1 MLILSAIA
9 GGLLCL
15 TCFLFLVVHPL
26 ASIFE
31 CALSK
36 TLSGSQKATWIVV
49 SFFTGVF
56 GSLAYALFVSGSPRL
71 RSITWIGMKLG
82 TVNLLLAIG
91 AFTATPEV
99 REFFSNPLAELSV
112 ETTTALAD
120 KSTEPITVEEATNP
134 TVPDQH
140 YVAVV
145 NDSLEPQT
153 DGSTEDL
160 AGLIEQLAEE
170 GDIVPAALEI
180 QTIVSEPVDSPVA
193 ETHMEIVAADALT
206 ASQAVEDYR
215 FLAEAFSDASPS
227 DTAKTSPA
235 TQDTQTLA
243 QSVLEPVQP
252 TENAS
257 QIESTPSSILEP
269 KNLVE
274 AVNET
279 VDTADTSLNP
289 ESTDLAAAD
298 TSLATGNK
306 DSTSEKTAD
315 ATLEPASAVDTTLES
330 ENVSTTPIVSS
341 PVEATLPVTRPA
353 ETPKSDIV
361 LPQAEKRNVQPVTL
375 AKPETSPKQNRINRY
390 RVEGYPVYEVT
401 VPQTPTVRN
410 RYTNQ

>member
-26 ASIFE
+26 AAIFE

-36 TLSGSQKATWIVV
+36 TLSGSQKATWIIV
-49 SFFTGVF
+49 SFFFGVF
-56 GSLAYALFVSGSPRL
+56 GSLAYALFASGSPRL

-91 AFTATPEV
+91 AFAATPDV
-99 REFFSNPLAELSV
+99 REFFSNPLGELSV
-112 ETTTALAD
+112 ETTNALAD
-120 KSTEPITVEEATNP
+120 NSSEPITVEEATNP
-134 TVPDQH
+134 QTVPDQH

-145 NDSLEPQT
+145 NNSLEPQT
-153 DGSTEDL
+153 DGSVEDHARL
-160 AGLIEQLAEE
+160 LEMLAEE
-170 GDIVPAALEI
+170 GDIVPAAIEI
-180 QTIVSEPVDSPVA
+180 PTIVSEAVDSPIA
-193 ETHMEIVAADALT
+193 EAQMEIVAADAL
-206 ASQAVEDYR
+206 SSSIPVEDYQ

-227 DTAKTSPA
+227 DTAETSPA

-243 QSVLEPVQP
+243 LSVLKPEQA
-252 TENAS
+252 TESAS
-257 QIESTPSSILEP
+257 EIESTPKAVLEP

-274 AVNET
+274 AVNESVAT
-279 VDTADTSLNP
+279 
-289 ESTDLAAAD
+289 AD
-298 TSLATGNK
+298 TSLATEST
-306 DSTSEKTAD
+306 DSALENTAD
-315 ATLEPASAVDTTLES
+315 GTLEPASAVDTTFES
-330 ENVSTTPIVSS
+330 ENVSTTPVVSS

-353 ETPKSDIV
+353 DTPKSDIV
-361 LPQAEKRNVQPVTL
+361 LPHAEKRNVQPVTL
-375 AKPETSPKQNRINRY
+375 AKPETTPKQNRINRY